1 MTKIVFLISVCGASV
16 LVSAPNFIVAPV
28 VDNVERS
35 RNDVKEDFGNSL
47 HMLVD
52 TSARVQMAV
61 GKSMML
67 LAALQKSTA
76 DQAAALVEDSAPFN
90 IASTAKI
97 ADAQSSLQREVTA
110 FEQILAQLENLTVRV
125 GSLIRLED
133 HGVTVEKQK

>member
-1 MTKIVFLISVCGASV
+1 MVRIVFLISLCGASLLASV
-16 LVSAPNFIVAPV
+16 PNFIVAPV
-28 VDNVERS
+28 VDNAERS

-47 HMLVD
+47 HVLVD

-61 GKSMML
+61 GKNMML

-90 IASTAKI
+90 GASTAKI
-97 ADAQSSLQREVTA
+97 AYAQSSLEKEVTA

-133 HGVTVEKQK
+133 GGATFEKQK